1 MPGVAPIF
9 MTRVL
14 FLIVIQMMIII
25 STITM
30 RNSSTATDIAAR
42 LIGEARKESGGESV
56 GVLVTESRD
65 ADRTAVEVEEVYSDW
80 VGIGRNDVGE
90 EVG

>member
-14 FLIVIQMMIII
+14 FLIVIQMMMII

-30 RNSSTATDIAAR
+30 RNSRTATDIAAR
-42 LIGEARKESGGESV
+42 LIGE
-56 GVLVTESRD
+56 
-65 ADRTAVEVEEVYSDW
+65 
-80 VGIGRNDVGE
+80 
-90 EVG
+90 